1 MKDIRQKIQNNLK
14 VLTAKNKIENGDVVD
29 TDIELETNVGKNTE
43 LSNSDS
49 VARQLTKK
57 SDENVDT
64 EE

>member
-29 TDIELETNVGKNTE
+29 TDIELETNVGKNIE

-57 SDENVDT
+57 
-64 EE
+64 